1 MPYRG
6 LSIACEELA
15 SLSPVAFNPQHKV
28 VLDAILLQVPG
39 VVAGTMFGYPA
50 YYINKKLFAC
60 LYGEG
65 TGIKVP
71 AEVAD
76 SLVGKKGIIRFQP
89 KGRKPMKEWIQIN
102 HERSEDYR
110 MDEEI
115 LKISVEYVALSGKA
129 GR

>member
-1 MPYRG
+1 
-6 LSIACEELA
+6 
-15 SLSPVAFNPQHKV
+15 LSPVAFNPQHKE
-28 VLDAILLQVPG
+28 VLDAVLLQVPG

-65 TGIKVP
+65 VGIKVP
-71 AEVAD
+71 PEVAD
-76 SLVGKKGIIRFQP
+76 SLVGRQGIVRFQP

-115 LKISVEYVALSGKA
+115 LKISVEYVSSGSKA
-129 GR
+129 KR

>member
-1 MPYRG
+1 
-6 LSIACEELA
+6 
-15 SLSPVAFNPQHKV
+15 LSPVTFSPQHKE
-28 VLDAILLQVPG
+28 VLDSVLLRVPG

-65 TGIKVP
+65 VGIKVP
-71 AEVAD
+71 TDVAD
-76 SLVGKKGIIRFQP
+76 SLVGQKGIVRFQP

-115 LKISVEYVALSGKA
+115 LKISVEYVSSGSKA
-129 GR
+129 KR

>member
-1 MPYRG
+1 MN
-6 LSIACEELA
+6 IM
-15 SLSPVAFNPQHKV
+15 SPVAFNPKHKE
-28 VLDAILLQVPG
+28 VLDSVLLQMPG

-60 LYGEG
+60 LYEEG
-65 TGIKVP
+65 VGIKVP
-71 AEVAD
+71 VKVAE

-115 LKISVEYVALSGKA
+115 LKISVEYVALSSKA
-129 GR
+129 KR

>member
-1 MPYRG
+1 MN
-6 LSIACEELA
+6 IM
-15 SLSPVAFNPQHKV
+15 SPVAFNPKHKE
-28 VLDAILLQVPG
+28 VLDSVLLQMPG

-60 LYGEG
+60 LYEEG
-65 TGIKVP
+65 VGIKVP
-71 AEVAD
+71 VKVAE

-89 KGRKPMKEWIQIN
+89 KVRKPMKEWIQIN

-115 LKISVEYVALSGKA
+115 LKISVEYVALSSKA
-129 GR
+129 K

>member
-1 MPYRG
+1 M
-6 LSIACEELA
+6 
-15 SLSPVAFNPQHKV
+15 SPAAFNLQHKV
-28 VLDAILLQVPG
+28 VLDAILLQMPG

-50 YYINKKLFAC
+50 YYVNKKLFAC
-60 LYGEG
+60 LYEEG
-65 TGIKVP
+65 VGIKVP
-71 AEVAD
+71 VKVAE

-115 LKISVEYVALSGKA
+115 LKISVEYVAL
-129 GR
+129 GRKTGP

>member
-1 MPYRG
+1 MN
-6 LSIACEELA
+6 IM
-15 SLSPVAFNPQHKV
+15 SPVAFNPKHKE
-28 VLDAILLQVPG
+28 VLDSVLMQMPG

-60 LYGEG
+60 LYEEG
-65 TGIKVP
+65 VGIKVP
-71 AEVAD
+71 VKVAE

-115 LKISVEYVALSGKA
+115 LKISVEYVALSSKA
-129 GR
+129 KR